1 MSWSS
6 AQFRPG
12 PRRAMGKR
20 GAPKCNQN
28 ARKHGFY
35 ARVMTEAER
44 LGIEEAGGIEGLD
57 DEIALIR
64 VKLRHLIEEYP
75 DRIDL
80 HMKAANIIARL
91 IRTRYNITAEEK
103 KSLKEAISTV
113 LKEVA
118 LTLGLKFIP

>member
-1 MSWSS
+1 M
-6 AQFRPG
+6 R
-12 PRRAMGKR
+12 KR
-20 GAPKCNQN
+20 GAPKGNQN

-35 ARVMTEAER
+35 AKIMTEAES
-44 LGIEEAGGIEGLD
+44 LELEEATGIDGVD

-64 VKLRHLIEEYP
+64 VKLRHLLEEHP

-80 HMKAANIIARL
+80 QMKAVNMIARL

-103 KSLKEAISTV
+103 NSLKEAIANV

-118 LTLGLKFIP
+118 LPLGLKFIP